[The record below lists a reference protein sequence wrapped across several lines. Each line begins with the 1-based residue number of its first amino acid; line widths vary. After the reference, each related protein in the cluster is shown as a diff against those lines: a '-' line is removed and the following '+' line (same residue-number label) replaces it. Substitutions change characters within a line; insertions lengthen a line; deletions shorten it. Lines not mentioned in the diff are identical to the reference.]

1 MALVE
6 QFRRQG
12 DFLFRYR
19 SFFPIPLFIVGLVY
33 FCFTHYYF
41 TYNATPQ
48 YLFYV
53 GLGVGL
59 FGQFI
64 RAIIIGYVPK
74 GTSGRNTEKQVADV
88 LNTKG
93 MYSIVRHPL
102 YLGNFFMWLGIA
114 LVTGSVWFVIT
125 FCLVYW
131 IYYERIMFAEEAFLR
146 EKFGETYLEW
156 ANGVPSFIPKISQWK
171 SAGTY
176 FSFRNVLKREYIG
189 LFNLLVILFLF
200 YILSELFT
208 NRWYISFNETF
219 DFVWFGIFVFAIFQ
233 FIVVRFLH
241 KKTKILQVEGR

>member
-41 TYNATPQ
+41 ACNATPK

-114 LVTGSVWFVIT
+114 LVTGSVWFVIA

-171 SAGTY
+171 SAGTF
-176 FSFRNVLKREYIG
+176 FSFRIVLKREYIG

-208 NRWYISFNETF
+208 NRWHVSFNEPS
-219 DFVWFGIFVFAIFQ
+219 DYVWLGIFVFAILQ